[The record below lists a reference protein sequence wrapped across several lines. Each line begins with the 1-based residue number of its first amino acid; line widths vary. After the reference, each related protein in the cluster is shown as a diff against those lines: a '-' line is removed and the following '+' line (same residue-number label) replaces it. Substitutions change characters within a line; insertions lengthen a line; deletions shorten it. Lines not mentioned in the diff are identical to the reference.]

1 MAPRLFI
8 QSNDD
13 GYGNGWIWSH
23 HCPSYLLSIYQY
35 ICTNRSIKIICQ
47 VSKDVPKKR
56 RPHDGSDWAGTQVVA
71 MGRRR
76 QSCLKQNSSVLL
88 TEWSRLNGQEMR
100 WLNWLSADVSGR
112 ASERER
118 KGEGN
123 SIIIVIIIEGSG
135 IILIVVLPSSTVFN
149 QQSMPQVVF

>member
-1 MAPRLFI
+1 M
-8 QSNDD
+8 NKV
-13 GYGNGWIWSH
+13 
-23 HCPSYLLSIYQY
+23 PSLSILPTVHPSIYQY

-118 KGEGN
+118 KGEKN

-135 IILIVVLPSSTVFN
+135 IILIVVLPSSSPSSTVFN